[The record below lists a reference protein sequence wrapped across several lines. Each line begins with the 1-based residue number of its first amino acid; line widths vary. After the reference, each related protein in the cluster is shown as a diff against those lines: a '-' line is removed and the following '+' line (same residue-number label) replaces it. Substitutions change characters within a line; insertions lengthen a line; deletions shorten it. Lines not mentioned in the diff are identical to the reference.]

1 MKRIAVS
8 LFLALSVC
16 LSSFS
21 QEMLTKAEAIQ
32 RSFPDSVKYV
42 LPAFDKGR
50 IIYSNGE
57 FSAGKFNID
66 SHCQKILF
74 LDETGSVKQLDNDS
88 DVSKIY
94 IGNSVFYRTGGRFI
108 TFIGEYGDVYFMAAK
123 VLEIKDREKKGAF
136 GMTSET
142 TNITQYGTM
151 YSGGQI
157 YDLEQFSQIKYSVR
171 FYPYLNIGGRFYPMT
186 KKKLM
191 KTFPEKK
198 DAIEEYFSKNVVD
211 LGKQEDVNALIAFIK
226 E

>member
-1 MKRIAVS
+1 MKRIIFS
-8 LFLALSVC
+8 LCFLLSAC
-16 LSSFS
+16 LTGFS

-50 IIYSNGE
+50 IIYTNGE

-66 SHCQKILF
+66 ANSQKILF
-74 LDETGSVKQLDNDS
+74 LDETGAVKQLDSDG

-94 IGNSVFYRTGGRFI
+94 IGNSVYYKTGGHFI
-108 TFIGEYGDVYFMAAK
+108 TFFDECGDVYFMMAK
-123 VLEIKDREKKGAF
+123 VLDIKDREKKGAF

-151 YSGGQI
+151 YAGGQI

-171 FYPYLNIGGRFYPMT
+171 YYPYLNIGGRYYPMT

-198 DAIEEYFSKNVVD
+198 EAINEYFTNNVVD
-211 LGKQEDVNALIAFIK
+211 LNKEKDIKALVAFIK
-226 E
+226 Q